1 MSSRSRRSW
10 FTAGLVAVLGAG
22 LVAGVAPAA
31 AARDE
36 IAGFTD
42 QHLEWRPCPERPP
55 LDPSE
60 ELDGDGIVIDPWQGQ
75 WAQAECATVVVP
87 LNYRKPGDGS
97 LSIGISRIKAGDPAL
112 RRGVVLLNPGGPG
125 GGGLSMPLQTRGSQ
139 LARHFDVIGFDPR
152 GVGRSSA
159 LKCERIPDTRPR
171 TSRPTDAEFAAFT
184 EYARAHEDACR
195 RAGGGI
201 RPFINTANTARDMDV
216 IRTVL
221 GEKKINYV
229 GYSYGTY
236 LGAVYGS
243 LFPQRLDLS
252 VLDSSVHPDW
262 LWREQGKQQSVAA
275 RFNVEQWAA
284 WVAQRDSTY
293 HLGRTRSEVLA
304 TTEALAA
311 RLATRSVPFTRER
324 PENWP
329 VYWPR
334 SFDRTVLD
342 RFLAMAT
349 QPRSV
354 WDVTAEVVAEVRR
367 AAAEGTEVSADA
379 STAVGLFHEQGI
391 VKVDDGVYDTVTCE
405 ADWPTDLTTY
415 YQDMRTFREH
425 YPYVDGNGSGVIG
438 AAPDNCTFRSF
449 TPPEKLVPLKR
460 AGYPTG
466 LVIQADGDPATQYDG
481 GPAMAA
487 KLGNQLISVRD
498 SGVHGHYGTNR
509 CVTEKVDNYLINR
522 VLPPSRSECA
532 DEPRP
537 DVPADSSAV
546 GARSTTQDTKASRV
560 RAAISDTFWR

>member
-1 MSSRSRRSW
+1 MSSRDRRRW
-10 FTAGLVAVLGAG
+10 FTAGVVAALGGG
-22 LVAGVAPAA
+22 LVAGVVPTAT
-31 AARDE
+31 AARDG

-42 QHLEWRPCPERPP
+42 QRVEWRACAERPP

-60 ELDGDGIVIDPWQGQ
+60 EPDEGIVFDPWQGQ
-75 WAQAECATVVVP
+75 WGQAECATVIVP
-87 LNYRKPGDGS
+87 LDYRRPGDGS
-97 LSIGISRIKAGDPAL
+97 LSIGISRIKAADPAL
-112 RRGVVLLNPGGPG
+112 RKGVVLLNPGGPG
-125 GGGLSMPLQTRGSQ
+125 GGGLSMPLQTRGSE
-139 LARHFDVIGFDPR
+139 LAKHFDVIGFDPR

-171 TSRPTDAEFAAFT
+171 TTRPTDEEFAAYT

-216 IRTVL
+216 IRAVL
-221 GEKKINYV
+221 GESKINYV

-243 LFPQRLDLS
+243 LFPRRLNRS

-275 RFNVEQWAA
+275 RFNVEQWAT
-284 WVAQRDSTY
+284 WVARRDDTY
-293 HLGRTRSEVLA
+293 HLGKTLAEVLA

-311 RLATRSVPFTRER
+311 RLATRSVPLTLER

-329 VYWPR
+329 TYWPR
-334 SFDRTVLD
+334 AFDRTVLD
-342 RFLAMAT
+342 QFLARAT

-367 AAAEGTEVSADA
+367 AAEEGTAVSADA
-379 STAVGLFHEQGI
+379 STAVGLVQEQGI

-405 ADWPTDLTTY
+405 ADWPTDLATY
-415 YQDMRTFREH
+415 HRDMRTFRER
-425 YPYVDGNGSGVIG
+425 YPYSDGNGSGVIG

-449 TPPEKLVPLKR
+449 TPPEKLVPLR
-460 AGYPTG
+460 RDGYPTG
-466 LVIQADGDPATQYDG
+466 LVIQADGDPATQYDS

-509 CVTEKVDNYLINR
+509 CVTEKVDDYLIHG

-537 DVPADSSAV
+537 AVPADGFAA
-546 GARSTTQDTKASRV
+546 GARSAVRDTKADRV
-560 RAAISDTFWR
+560 RAAVGDTFWR